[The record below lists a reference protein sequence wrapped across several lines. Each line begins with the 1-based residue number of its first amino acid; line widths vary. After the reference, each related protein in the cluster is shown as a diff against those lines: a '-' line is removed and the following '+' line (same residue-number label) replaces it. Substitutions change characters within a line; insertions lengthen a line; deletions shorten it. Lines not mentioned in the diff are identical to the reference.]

1 MASLSRWQKL
11 KANKMLSAEF
21 CTERTAWGAGVG
33 SVSFTLFM
41 IGFRF
46 SRETKNPATFSGAGL
61 KKTGFKLF
69 SFALPAGPPY
79 QGRVQILNNGC
90 GYEAIQKNSNR
101 GTTRGKSAVLQHHS
115 VAHQHCAWKIHRNK
129 YMSNE

>member
-69 SFALPAGPPY
+69 SFAPLAGRPS
-79 QGRVQILNNGC
+79 QGGRQVLNNKC
-90 GYEAIQKNSNR
+90 GYKI
-101 GTTRGKSAVLQHHS
+101 TRNNG
-115 VAHQHCAWKIHRNK
+115 
-129 YMSNE
+129 